1 MTIQEQ
7 TQTTQELQ
15 DMQRKMSETKII
27 EAIKQVEWE
36 MEAQG
41 KTTIFLHSS
50 QPWKG
55 QWEDSFCCHKEGKKA
70 G

>member
-27 EAIKQVEWE
+27 EAIKQVE
-36 MEAQG
+36 
-41 KTTIFLHSS
+41 
-50 QPWKG
+50 
-55 QWEDSFCCHKEGKKA
+55 
-70 G
+70 